1 MTIWEYMRGSDV
13 LDIKVGYLCNNRCI
27 HCVVDPV
34 RQGIV
39 YNNERPNLKTEEII
53 NLINEAEGTSIN
65 SIVLTGGEVT
75 LREDFEKLVTYAVSK
90 GLKVNI
96 QTNGRRLSQKKSCG
110 FMENL
115 SGLHFIV
122 ALHAPNAEIHDAITQ
137 EKGSFQETVHAINN
151 LRDINKE
158 IGAKIVISKLNY
170 KYLFETA
177 LFARDLGV
185 NELYVVFPHALD
197 FSEKIFEKVVPK
209 YYLLKNE
216 INLIANFSEQEH
228 FPTSFETIP
237 YCICPDSQAFW
248 SRNCDLMSKAREN
261 SSKSMK
267 LGLKKDLFNWE
278 ELRPKMKEKGTNCYK
293 CVFNLLCE
301 GPWREY
307 VQNFGFSEFVPISED
322 KVLEYLKIIEMVAI
336 K

>member
-1 MTIWEYMRGSDV
+1 MAIWEYMRGSDV

-39 YNNERPNLKTEEII
+39 YNNERMSLSMEEII
-53 NLINEAEGTSIN
+53 NLINETEDTSIN

-75 LREDFEKLVTYAVSK
+75 IRKDFEKIVTYAVNK
-90 GLKVNI
+90 GLKVII
-96 QTNGRRLSQKKSCG
+96 QTNGRGLLQEKCCE
-110 FMENL
+110 FMANL
-115 SGLHFIV
+115 SGLNFIV
-122 ALHAPNAEIHDAITQ
+122 ALHAPNAKIHDAITQ

-151 LRDINKE
+151 LRNINKE
-158 IGAKIVISKLNY
+158 IGVKIVISKLNY

-177 LFARDLGV
+177 LFAKDLGV

-197 FSEKIFEKVVPK
+197 FSQELFKKVVPR

-216 INLIANFSEQEH
+216 VDRIASFCEKEH
-228 FPTSFETIP
+228 FVVSFETIP

-248 SRNCDLMSKAREN
+248 SRNCDLISKAREN
-261 SSKSMK
+261 EVPKSMK
-267 LGLKKDLFNWE
+267 LGLKKDIFNWE
-278 ELRPKMKEKGTNCYK
+278 ELRPKMKEKGIDCYR

-307 VQNFGFSEFVPISED
+307 VQNFGFADFIPINEN
-322 KVLEYLKIIEMVAI
+322 KVLELLK
-336 K
+336 